1 MRFRRTVMLCC
12 SLCAATLIV
21 TACSG
26 DLDAGSGATVTRQLA
41 IQAAAHD
48 EILRAQPIGTDLY
61 ARQLSSVLA
70 AQGVSAFDTQTIS
83 ASVGNAGTMTY
94 VLGDQISCPFLRPA
108 GQPGVA
114 CSALTEQAFQR
125 ALVGELAAQQV
136 AVEQR
141 AADLRADLGDDGVQF
156 VALYGKAALENGLV
170 AARVRATQALR
181 SASLCDTTPEPMGDA
196 FVLGGEEGETQF
208 MARSQ
213 ATLESTPPTVCNVDL
228 IAQAARD
235 ATRAGVADYLAR
247 TPLCPG
253 VSTQTLS
260 SRVDIVAADAQRRA
274 GIDAGIDAGYDN
286 FRIWLMH
293 NWQCEP
299 PASSPSPTTFGD
311 PIVVDLEGHGLRF
324 DAARVAFDL
333 FDDGR
338 GAWIT
343 PPAGGA
349 WLARDLDGDGC
360 VGSGA
365 ELVTEAQG
373 DHALDGALDALAA
386 FDADHDGVLDARE
399 IAAAGLGLWR
409 DANRDGA
416 CQRGEWT
423 TLAQAGFDRI
433 SLAVRD
439 GYRIDASGNVIRGR
453 IELGG
458 ARTAAAYDVW
468 LAAETDSPPGGIALM
483 KRPSRL

>member
-1 MRFRRTVMLCC
+1 
-12 SLCAATLIV
+12 
-21 TACSG
+21 
-26 DLDAGSGATVTRQLA
+26 
-41 IQAAAHD
+41 
-48 EILRAQPIGTDLY
+48 
-61 ARQLSSVLA
+61 
-70 AQGVSAFDTQTIS
+70 
-83 ASVGNAGTMTY
+83 MTY
-94 VLGDQISCPFLRPA
+94 VQGDQISCPFLRPA

-114 CSALTEQAFQR
+114 CSALAEQAFQR

-136 AVEQR
+136 AVDQR
-141 AADLRADLGDDGVQF
+141 AEDLRADLGDEGVQF

-196 FVLGGEEGETQF
+196 FALGGEEGETQF
-208 MARSQ
+208 MVKSQ

-235 ATRAGVADYLAR
+235 ATHAGMADYLAR

-253 VSTQTLS
+253 VSVQTLA
-260 SRVDIVAADAQRRA
+260 SRVDLVAADAQRRT
-274 GIDAGIDAGYDN
+274 GIDAGIDAGYEN

-293 NWQCEP
+293 NWQCVP
-299 PASSPSPTTFGD
+299 PASAPSPTTFGD
-311 PIVVDLEGHGLRF
+311 PIVVDLEGRGLRF
-324 DAARVAFDL
+324 DGARVQFDL

-373 DHALDGALDALAA
+373 DRALDGALEALAA
-386 FDADHDGVLDARE
+386 FDLDRDGVLDAKE
-399 IAAAGLGLWR
+399 IAAAKLGLWR

-416 CQRGEWT
+416 CQRGE
-423 TLAQAGFDRI
+423 LISLGQAGFDQI
-433 SLAVRD
+433 SLRVRD
-439 GYRIDASGNVIRGR
+439 GYRIDTRGNVIRGQ
-453 IELGG
+453 IELTG
-458 ARTAAAYDVW
+458 ARGTAAAYDVW
-468 LAAETDSPPGGIALM
+468 LAAETDGVPGGIALA